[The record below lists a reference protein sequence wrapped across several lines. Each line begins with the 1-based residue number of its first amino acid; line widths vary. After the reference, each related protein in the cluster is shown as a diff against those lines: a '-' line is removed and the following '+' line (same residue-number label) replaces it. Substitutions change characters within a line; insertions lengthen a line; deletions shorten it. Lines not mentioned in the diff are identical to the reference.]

1 MRSAR
6 GFSTVLLIIIG
17 AIVLGIVGLG
27 FASNNLK
34 GKSFSFSFGNSPKY
48 QEQIPSEKPNAENQ
62 ATSGEGLNIKITDEY
77 FPITGTNTRELYDFL
92 INKGP
97 SLETGHKGVANC
109 QMGYNWIPHVSS
121 SKKLNLCR
129 IDKIELQGKIIC
141 TYPKWDPPA
150 EASKQE
156 INKWNAFMDKV
167 KFHEQGHI
175 DIDKKHLNIFYE
187 QLKQISTMPTCDE
200 IRNEVVR
207 LGHEMV
213 DKSNKEDLDYD
224 AQTQHGETQGA
235 VLIP

>member
-1 MRSAR
+1 MKSAR
-6 GFSTVLLIIIG
+6 GFSTILIIIVG
-17 AIVLGIVGLG
+17 AIVLGIAGLN
-27 FASNNLK
+27 FASSNLR
-34 GKSFSFSFGNSPKY
+34 GKSFSFSFGNSPKFK
-48 QEQIPSEKPNAENQ
+48 EQATSEKLKSENQ
-62 ATSGEGLNIKITDEY
+62 ANSVEGLNITITDEY
-77 FPITGTNTRELYDFL
+77 YTATGNNIREVYDFL

-97 SLETGHKGVANC
+97 TLETGHKGVANC
-109 QMGYNWIPHVSS
+109 QMGYNWVPHVSS
-121 SKKLNLCR
+121 NKKLGLCR
-129 IDKIELQGKIIC
+129 MDNVELQGKIIC

-150 EASKQE
+150 GASTQD
-156 INKWNAFMDKV
+156 INKWNSYIEKTRL
-167 KFHEQGHI
+167 HEQGHI

-213 DKSNKEDLDYD
+213 EKSNKEDLDYD